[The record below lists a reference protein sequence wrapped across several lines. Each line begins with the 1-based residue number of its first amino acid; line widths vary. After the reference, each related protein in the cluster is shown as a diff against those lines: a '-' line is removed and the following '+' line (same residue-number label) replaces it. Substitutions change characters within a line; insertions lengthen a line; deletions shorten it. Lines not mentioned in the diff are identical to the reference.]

1 MYMQKLAT
9 EYSSNKGSYKNY
21 WETSDYAKLVTPVQ
35 NMHLPVYR
43 WYSFKH
49 SFSRNL
55 VKDLIKR
62 LNLTNDDTVLDPF
75 CGAGTTLLACKEI
88 GINATGLDLMPL
100 SVFISNAKI
109 GNYDKQIIRNYSE
122 KINFP
127 DNFKIKF
134 CKYFEDISKYF
145 PEDNLK
151 KAFYLKEYIE
161 NIDDNTSR
169 DLFNL
174 AFLSIMEEISYAR
187 KDGAFVRIVKN
198 KVTKDPLKAFN
209 EKISL
214 FIQDIDFLNS
224 LPVTSSIAKISD
236 ARKTGLRKGSI
247 TSVIT
252 SPPYPNRHDY
262 TRIYYLELMMG
273 FYSDPNDIKN
283 LRYGLIRSHVE
294 AREKYKVKDY
304 IPPDQLVNI
313 IEKMK
318 KIDLPNRNVI
328 SLVEGYFKD
337 MHIFLQE
344 MERVLKF
351 EGTVSVVIGDSR
363 YGGINVPAGEL
374 LIEIANNIGLDLT
387 ENIVARDKG
396 NSPQQMGRFGKT
408 LSKESIITLKKL

>member
-1 MYMQKLAT
+1 
-9 EYSSNKGSYKNY
+9 
-21 WETSDYAKLVTPVQ
+21 
-35 NMHLPVYR
+35 
-43 WYSFKH
+43 
-49 SFSRNL
+49 
-55 VKDLIKR
+55 
-62 LNLTNDDTVLDPF
+62 
-75 CGAGTTLLACKEI
+75 
-88 GINATGLDLMPL
+88 
-100 SVFISNAKI
+100 
-109 GNYDKQIIRNYSE
+109 
-122 KINFP
+122 
-127 DNFKIKF
+127 
-134 CKYFEDISKYF
+134 
-145 PEDNLK
+145 
-151 KAFYLKEYIE
+151 
-161 NIDDNTSR
+161 
-169 DLFNL
+169 
-174 AFLSIMEEISYAR
+174 MEEISYAR

-236 ARKTGLRKGSI
+236 ARKTGLRNGSI

-283 LRYGLIRSHVE
+283 LRYDLIRSHVE

-304 IPPDQLVNI
+304 IPPDHLVNI

-344 MERVLKF
+344 MERVLKS

-396 NSPQQMGRFGKT
+396 NSPQQMGKFGKT